1 MVPLRKATGL
11 RAYISIVMTI
21 AVPVGAPLGGALT
34 QWIGWRW
41 AFVLQ
46 IPIGL
51 LCLAMASW
59 RLRRIKK
66 RSDSQKQGEVYPR
79 PDFNLLGIFLL
90 GLSVASIMTICQ
102 FSGELKSKL
111 TIGLPIASSIFF
123 VTVLL
128 FGINERYWTNAP
140 LVPIK
145 LLKTNNIGEMYLAQ
159 ILLLFSYGGVEF
171 WIRTK
176 NYNNSLAAACILPVV
191 FGNVLSAAIG
201 SRIVQKTGRY
211 KTILITGC
219 VVAIASNALIAG
231 RWPHRPLYCDMI
243 FYAGMGLGVGSIFV
257 CTFTALSVSVP
268 SQMTATAMTNYYL
281 CQQLGLVVGVS
292 VVSSASRAVFEKG
305 LSQDIPLS
313 KDKSQLVGH
322 VLNDFRFAFTLSESI
337 QSIVRHCF
345 LQSFGVMAAISCGGL
360 VLVLLIFLKVPEKRL
375 AK

>member
-1 MVPLRKATGL
+1 
-11 RAYISIVMTI
+11 MTI

-66 RSDSQKQGEVYPR
+66 RSDSQKQGE
-79 PDFNLLGIFLL
+79 
-90 GLSVASIMTICQ
+90 

-159 ILLLFSYGGVEF
+159 ILLLFSYGGISSHITEF

-201 SRIVQKTGRY
+201 SRIVQKTERY

>member
-1 MVPLRKATGL
+1 MTDLLVVIVNGVWDLYPGNKTVNISAINCTDDRNTDSVPLRKATGL

-46 IPIGL
+46 IPMGL
-51 LCLAMASW
+51 FCLAMASW
-59 RLRRIKK
+59 RLRRIKQ
-66 RSDSQKQGEVYPR
+66 RSDSEDKGEVSPR

-111 TIGLPIASSIFF
+111 TIGLPIVSAIFF
-123 VTVLL
+123 VSVLL

-159 ILLLFSYGGVEF
+159 ILLLFSYGGVGQPYLTYRTLTDRLAQISSHITEF

-191 FGNVLSAAIG
+191 FGNVLSAAIS
-201 SRIVQKTGRY
+201 SRIVQKY
-211 KTILITGC
+211 VC
-219 VVAIASNALIAG
+219 
-231 RWPHRPLYCDMI
+231 RP
-243 FYAGMGLGVGSIFV
+243 
-257 CTFTALSVSVP
+257 
-268 SQMTATAMTNYYL
+268 
-281 CQQLGLVVGVS
+281 
-292 VVSSASRAVFEKG
+292 
-305 LSQDIPLS
+305 
-313 KDKSQLVGH
+313 
-322 VLNDFRFAFTLSESI
+322 
-337 QSIVRHCF
+337 
-345 LQSFGVMAAISCGGL
+345 
-360 VLVLLIFLKVPEKRL
+360 
-375 AK
+375 